1 MLVQLLSLWIYCATF
16 HRVVSSG
23 TSTVEDTSKCIELS
37 KLGKCNDGKMD
48 EFMRKTCKDIC
59 DKMSQRNKL
68 NFIRYDLTEKSFYD
82 STITLSSGERINFE
96 RYEGYFTLI
105 IPVPKICEGKV
116 KFSDMMNQINDLKQL
131 SQLVYSV
138 EIIVFPHEFQGAGD
152 KRFDTNPTM
161 VYEGK
166 DCSDFDKEYKKK
178 RTDKHPIHLMQLGN
192 YTGDD
197 IPPLWQLIENE
208 MGSGTLK
215 LETTAYFLIYPDL
228 NKFEYHYG
236 KSLLDMK
243 DILLEVTKLMEK
255 DEF

>member
-1 MLVQLLSLWIYCATF
+1 MQLFSLWIYFAIF
-16 HRVVSSG
+16 HRVASSG
-23 TSTVEDTSKCIELS
+23 TSSSTEEDTLKCIELS
-37 KLGKCNDGKMD
+37 KLGKCNDGTMD
-48 EFMRKTCKDIC
+48 EFMRKTCKDVC
-59 DKMSQRNKL
+59 EKMSPENKL

-82 STITLSSGERINFE
+82 TTITLSSGESINFE

-138 EIIVFPHEFQGAGD
+138 EIIVFPYEFPMA
-152 KRFDTNPTM
+152 
-161 VYEGK
+161 YEGK
-166 DCSDFDKEYKKK
+166 DCSDFEKEYKKK

-192 YTGDD
+192 FTGDD
-197 IPPLWQLIENE
+197 IPPIWQLIQNE
-208 MGSGTLK
+208 IGSGTLK

-243 DILLEVTKLMEK
+243 DILLEVTKWMEK